1 MKRLSSFIDSTA
13 TRVPRKGGAVA
24 SFVRYIYRLFVECR
38 QDRLE
43 RYHQETYEETVA
55 KLKYEIRRSKII

>member
-1 MKRLSSFIDSTA
+1 MKRLDSFIDGTA
-13 TRVPRKGGAVA
+13 TRVPRKSGAVA
-24 SFVRYIYRLFVECR
+24 SLVRYLCGLFVECR